1 MANPKEKIVDVT
13 LDNGEKVTIKVVKP
27 TNRVNSRAQR
37 IGATVWTECIQDGVM
52 TKQELKTLM
61 EDKGI
66 WGKAQE
72 TKQEEIQADIAALEK
87 KLYINKKKKIKLSE
101 AKEIAMQMKEK
112 RIELRDHIARRLE
125 LEGNTAEALSD
136 NAKFDFLVANCTLWE
151 NGNKVYNSL
160 DEYQD
165 SADDTLAFTAAA
177 TLAEMI
183 YAIDAEF
190 EKGLPENA
198 FLKAAGIIN
207 EDMEYVDKDGNR
219 VDSKGKKIND
229 LGWYLD
235 DDGNRVDVDG
245 NALNEDGSFVPQV
258 SYIDDET
265 GEEISIEAEEEPEE
279 EQQEDVEEEDAS
291 EESESNNHV
300 RTAKG

>member
-13 LDNGEKVTIKVVKP
+13 LDNGDKVTIKVVKP
-27 TNRVNSRAQR
+27 TNRLNSRAQR
-37 IGATVWTECIQDGVM
+37 IGATVWTQCIQDGVM
-52 TKQELKTLM
+52 TKQELMQLM
-61 EDKGI
+61 ESKGI
-66 WGKAQE
+66 WGKAEQN
-72 TKQEEIQADIAALEK
+72 KQDEIQADIAGLEK
-87 KLYINKKKKIKLSE
+87 QLFINKKKKIKLSE
-101 AKEIAMQMKEK
+101 AKGIAMKMKTK
-112 RIELRDHIARRLE
+112 RIELRDHIAKRLE

-151 NGNKVYNSL
+151 NGNKVYNNL

-165 SADDTLAFTAAA
+165 SGDDSLAFTAAA

-183 YAIDAEF
+183 YAIDSEF
-190 EKGLPENA
+190 EKALPENA
-198 FLKAAGIIN
+198 FLRAAGIIN
-207 EDMEYVDKDGNR
+207 DEMQYVDKDGNR

-245 NALNEDGSFVPQV
+245 NPLNEDGTFVAQV

-265 GEEISIEAEEEPEE
+265 GEEVSIEAEPEEEEETSQEPEE
-279 EQQEDVEEEDAS
+279 NSDT
-291 EESESNNHV
+291 ES
-300 RTAKG
+300 

>member
-1 MANPKEKIVDVT
+1 MANPREKTVDVT
-13 LDNGEKVTIKVVKP
+13 LENGDKVTIKVVKP
-27 TNRVNSRAQR
+27 TNRLNSRAQR
-37 IGATVWTECIQDGVM
+37 IGATVWTQCIQDGVM
-52 TKQELKTLM
+52 TKQELMQLM
-61 EDKGI
+61 DKKGI
-66 WGKAQE
+66 WGKAEQN
-72 TKQEEIQADIAALEK
+72 KQDEIQSSLAALEK
-87 KLYINKKKKIKLSE
+87 QLFLNKKKKIKLSE
-101 AKEIAMQMKEK
+101 AKGIALKMKEK
-112 RIELRDHIARRLE
+112 RIELRDHIAKRLE

-151 NGNKVYNSL
+151 NGNKVYNNL

-165 SADDTLAFTAAA
+165 SGDDTLAFTAAA

-190 EKGLPENA
+190 EKGLPENS
-198 FLKAAGIIN
+198 FLRATGMIN
-207 EDMEYVDKDGNR
+207 DEMQYVDKDGNR

-245 NALNEDGSFVPQV
+245 NPLNEDGSFVPQV

-265 GEEISIEAEEEPEE
+265 GEEVSIDAEPEEEEQISEEPEE
-279 EQQEDVEEEDAS
+279 NSDT
-291 EESESNNHV
+291 ES
-300 RTAKG
+300 

>member
-1 MANPKEKIVDVT
+1 MANQKEKIVDVT
-13 LDNGEKVTIKVVKP
+13 LDNGDKVTIKVVKP
-27 TNRVNSRAQR
+27 TNRLNSRAQR
-37 IGATVWTECIQDGVM
+37 IGATVWTQCIQDGVM
-52 TKQELKTLM
+52 TKQELMQLM
-61 EDKGI
+61 ENKGI
-66 WGKAQE
+66 WGKAEQN
-72 TKQEEIQADIAALEK
+72 KQDEIQADIAALEK
-87 KLYINKKKKIKLSE
+87 QLFINKKKKIKLSE
-101 AKEIAMQMKEK
+101 AKGIAMKMKEK
-112 RIELRDHIARRLE
+112 RIELRDHIAKRLE